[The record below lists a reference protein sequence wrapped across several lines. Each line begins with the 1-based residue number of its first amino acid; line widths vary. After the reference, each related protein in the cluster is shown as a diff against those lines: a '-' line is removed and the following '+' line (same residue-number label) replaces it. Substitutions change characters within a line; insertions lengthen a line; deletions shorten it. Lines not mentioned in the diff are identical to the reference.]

1 MSRFDKVFS
10 RIDELSESF
19 VSIWEDI
26 CNIESPTEHKAGVDA
41 VGRYIFEYAE
51 RRGWQCEVYPQSV
64 SGDIVTVTL
73 NPNAKAR
80 PLTLSAHLD
89 TVHPIGFF
97 GYPPV
102 HRDGDRLY
110 GPGVTDCKGGA
121 VAALLAMTALDDTG
135 FVDRP
140 VRLILQTDEEKSSV
154 PSGKS
159 TINYIIEKS
168 KDSVA
173 FLNAEGGK
181 SDGGVI
187 FRRGIA
193 VFEFEVTGISTHAS
207 NCINGRSAILEAAHK
222 IIEIEKLRDIDAL
235 TANCGL
241 ISGGTAK
248 NTVPE
253 KCNFVAE
260 VRFESEEQYAD
271 AVAKMVEIANTTFV
285 DGTSCKLTVP
295 KTHRLP
301 MERRD
306 FNLRLLD
313 RVNKIL
319 EEAEMPVL
327 TPKKGVGGSD
337 AADVTAAGIPCI
349 DSLGPDGGEI
359 HTIREYA
366 EIPTLA
372 KSAKRFA
379 AVAIAIE

>member
-1 MSRFDKVFS
+1 MSKFDKAFS
-10 RIDELSESF
+10 RIDELNGEF
-19 VSIWEDI
+19 IKIWEDV

-41 VGRYIFEYAE
+41 VGRYFLDYAK
-51 RRGWQCEVYPQSV
+51 RRGWQCEVFAQEV
-64 SGDIVTVTL
+64 SGDIVCITL
-73 NPNAKAR
+73 NPTAKKR

-102 HRDGDRLY
+102 HCDTERIY

-121 VAALLAMTALDDTG
+121 VSALLAMTALDDTG
-135 FVDRP
+135 FIDRP

-181 SDGGVI
+181 EDGGVI

-207 NCINGRSAILEAAHK
+207 NCVNGKSAVLEAAHK

-253 KCNFVAE
+253 ICRFTAE
-260 VRFESEEQYAD
+260 VRFETEAQYAD
-271 AVAKMVEIANTTFV
+271 AVAKMTEIAATSYIGGTT
-285 DGTSCKLTVP
+285 CKLTVP
-295 KTHRLP
+295 KTHRVP
-301 MERRD
+301 MERRE
-306 FNLRLLD
+306 FNLRLLE
-313 RVNKIL
+313 RVNEVL
-319 EEAEMPVL
+319 SEAGMPTL
-327 TPKKGVGGSD
+327 TAKKGLGGSD

-366 EIPTLA
+366 EIATLA

-379 AVAIAIE
+379 AVAIAID